1 MTVINRVWDAALGR
15 YRDHYAWELPPEL
28 RGPARE
34 AARDRRRAERDAA
47 ARARRTQQGRTR

>member
-47 ARARRTQQGRTR
+47 ARRARQGRTR